1 MSKSYNTVR
10 LRPESYNTVC
20 PRPKSCDT
28 PRGFNACHSK
38 SLLWR
43 DKNRGTY
50 TRLTFP
56 TQGSN
61 QVSHIAGGF
70 FASWATREA
79 QEYWNGEPIPSPA
92 DLPDP
97 GIKPGSP
104 ALQADSLPTEL
115 WGKPTDTGGQPEIQQ
130 KLRIFGLLPN
140 TWFCFCIFP
149 HFASNKKYSI

>member
-1 MSKSYNTVR
+1 MVHS
-10 LRPESYNTVC
+10 RPESYNTVC

-70 FASWATREA
+70 FTSWATREA
-79 QEYWNGEPIPSPA
+79 QEYWSGEQRTWLHTRPEKIKSQIQFPIISVKNWSIDLVTILILIRQRERCWFPYRSP
-92 DLPDP
+92 LKIKWP
-97 GIKPGSP
+97 GVHIKYNFIP
-104 ALQADSLPTEL
+104 LINCMD
-115 WGKPTDTGGQPEIQQ
+115 
-130 KLRIFGLLPN
+130 
-140 TWFCFCIFP
+140 
-149 HFASNKKYSI
+149 